1 MTDPRFAPWRI
12 LARRTAFQADP
23 WLKVEVQKVELPNG
37 RVVDEYLQVRC
48 PRFAIVVA
56 RTRDG
61 RVVSVRNYKHGIGDV
76 TLDLPAGM
84 IEEGEEALASARREL
99 LEETGYRAE
108 CWRAL
113 GEYTLH
119 ANYGCGRGFFFLAEN
134 AECVAEPESGDLEE
148 MDVFL
153 MSMDEWQAAIA
164 RGEVKLMSTVTA
176 IELVHA
182 IDSGKGPLIMQG
194 NRP

>member
-1 MTDPRFAPWRI
+1 MTDPRFAPWKI
-12 LARRTAFQADP
+12 LERRTAFQDDP

-61 RVVSVRNYKHGIGDV
+61 QVVSVRNYKHGIGAV

-84 IEEGEEALASARREL
+84 IEEGEEALASAQREL
-99 LEETGYRAE
+99 LEETGYRAAR
-108 CWRAL
+108 WRAL
-113 GEYTLH
+113 GEFTLH
-119 ANYGCGRGFFFLAEN
+119 ANYGCGRGFFFLAEE
-134 AECVAEPESGDLEE
+134 AARVAEPESGDLEE
-148 MDVFL
+148 MDILL
-153 MSMDEWQAAIA
+153 MSMDEWQDAIA

-176 IELVHA
+176 IAMVHA
-182 IDSGKGPLIMQG
+182 IDSREGKSIMRE
-194 NRP
+194 NHP